1 MSRKVVAAAFTCLL
15 VVAFANRANAQ
26 YPGTDPKINNF
37 EHPSGTKTAPVGE
50 LGGVIQRGNG
60 PVPMI
65 LIPGAPFGGEVWNA
79 FMERNADRYT
89 MYAITPAG
97 YGGTNPPPLPE
108 GAPDFSQR
116 IWTDAL
122 LKAVIKLIDRE
133 RLERPILVGH
143 HLMGDYYALQIA
155 LARPRQIRG
164 VVVIAG
170 RPAMLYPSRKNSPG
184 KPPAEA
190 TMEDRKATVQQMWAP
205 FYRGV
210 TPEMWRSGTYQPA
223 FLSVNPDRGRRLY
236 DAEVAVPIPTQLRY
250 FLEYLTTNI
259 TDELATLGMPLLVI
273 EPKREWTLD
282 YAIRLN
288 EAMNLTM
295 FGSLEAAKK
304 GWEQQQSAM
313 WGSAEEGVRR
323 TFDAAFQWER
333 LRPRMPTMALEYVE
347 GAGAFVMDDQP
358 EAVDRAIQQLADS
371 VSAAK
376 N

>member
-1 MSRKVVAAAFTCLL
+1 MSRNVLCVASALQLALWAVPT
-15 VVAFANRANAQ
+15 VAQN
-26 YPGTDPKINNF
+26 PGTDPKINNF
-37 EHPSGTKTAPVGE
+37 AHPAGTKTVPVGE
-50 LGGVIQRGNG
+50 LGGVIKRGTG

-65 LIPGAPFGGEVWNA
+65 LIPGAPFGGDVWKA

-97 YGGTNPPPLPE
+97 YGGTNPPALPE
-108 GAPDFSQR
+108 GQPDFTQR

-122 LKAVIKLIDRE
+122 LKAVINLIARE
-133 RLERPILVGH
+133 RLDRPILVGH

-155 LARPRQIRG
+155 LVRPRITRG

-170 RPAMLYPSRKNSPG
+170 RPAMLYPSRKNSLG
-184 KPPAEA
+184 KPLEEA
-190 TMEDRKATVQQMWAP
+190 NLDERKATVHQMWAP
-205 FYRGV
+205 FYRSV
-210 TPEMWRSGTYQPA
+210 TPEMWKSGTYQPA
-223 FLSVNPDRGRRLY
+223 FLSA
-236 DAEVAVPIPTQLRY
+236 DAERGQALYEAELAVPIPTQLRY

-259 TDELATLGMPLLVI
+259 TNELPSLAMPLLVI

-282 YAIRLN
+282 YAIKLN
-288 EAMNLTM
+288 EAMNVKM

-304 GWEQQQSAM
+304 GWEQQQSTL

-333 LRPRMPTMALEYVE
+333 LRPHMPTMTLEYVE
-347 GAGAFVMDDQP
+347 GSGAFVMDDQP
-358 EAVDRAIQQLADS
+358 EVVDRLIAEFAIG
-371 VSAAK
+371 VSSGR